1 VRRALVLAA
10 LLGSTVMVLGGRAE
24 AVNEDAYTSVLHT
37 GHCLEAGGRIPAV
50 YLESTST
57 RFDLELYAGQ
67 LDITNRVHPTPSTSG
82 SYPTWFVLRRP
93 AGVRVRRSTLCMQ
106 TNGNLVMRNDGT
118 IVWSSHTAGSGHHN
132 TALMRNDGAL
142 VVRSAPGKRVW
153 STHTTAV
160 LMTVGDRLRP
170 GTTLTNATSPFGHT
184 HLIMRRS
191 GNLQLYRDRVLVWQT
206 STHTPGSYL
215 AVSSHY
221 RLVVRSPGGSVLWR
235 SAAVGRGAVLTV
247 AQKGRITF
255 DSVFGGRC
263 WERPVSSLD
272 CGVG

>member
-1 VRRALVLAA
+1 VRRALAWTA
-10 LLGSTVMVLGGRAE
+10 LLGAAVMTLGGRAE

-37 GHCLEAGGRIPAV
+37 GHCLEAGGRNPAT

-67 LDITNRVHPTPSTSG
+67 LDITNRIHATASTSA
-82 SYPTWFVLRRP
+82 SYSTWLVLRRP
-93 AGVRVRRSTLCMQ
+93 ADVRVRRSTLCMQ

-118 IVWSSHTAGSGHHN
+118 AVWSSHTAGSGHHN
-132 TALMRNDGAL
+132 TALIRNDGAF

-160 LMTVGDRLRP
+160 LMKVGDSLRP
-170 GTTLTNATSPFGHT
+170 GATLTNATSPYGHT
-184 HLIMRRS
+184 HLTMQRS
-191 GNLQLYRDRVLVWQT
+191 GNLQLYRDRALVWQT
-206 STHTPGSYL
+206 DTHTRGSYL
-215 AVSSHY
+215 TISSRY
-221 RLVVRSPGGSVLWR
+221 RLVVRTPGGSILWR

-247 AQKGRITF
+247 AQKGRMTF
-255 DSVFGGRC
+255 DSVFGGLC
-263 WERPVSSLD
+263 WQRPQSGLS